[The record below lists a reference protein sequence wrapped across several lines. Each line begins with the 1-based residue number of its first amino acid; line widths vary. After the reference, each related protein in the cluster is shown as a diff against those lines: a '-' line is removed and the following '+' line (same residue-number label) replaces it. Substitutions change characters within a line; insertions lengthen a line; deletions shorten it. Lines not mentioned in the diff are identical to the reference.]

1 MDLTA
6 EEVRVL
12 GCLIEKGATT
22 PDQYPISTNALV
34 NACNQKSNR
43 EPVVDY
49 DERRVVDALL
59 LVRQAG
65 LARTNASGRADKHR
79 HILGDALGL
88 DLDQLAVL
96 AVMMLRGPQSAGEL
110 KTRTERYPTSQGSGF
125 ESVDDIESVL
135 ADLSDG
141 NDPFVANIGR
151 ASGQSQDRWA
161 HLLGDSVPDVNDA
174 SAHPAPPLGH
184 PHAHPL
190 DEPGSSLAQR
200 VEQLEARL
208 AVLEDALGMSST
220 TSEPAED

>member
-1 MDLTA
+1 MELTA

-49 DERRVVDALL
+49 GERMVVDALL

-65 LARTNASGRADKHR
+65 LARTNAGGRADKHR

-110 KTRTERYPTSQGSGF
+110 KTRTERYPTSQGMGF

-135 ADLSDG
+135 AELSDG
-141 NDPFVANIGR
+141 QDPFVANIGR

-174 SAHPAPPLGH
+174 SAHHAPPLADH
-184 PHAHPL
+184 
-190 DEPGSSLAQR
+190 GSSLAHR

-208 AVLEDALGMSST
+208 AVLEDALGMSSA
-220 TSEPAED
+220 TSEPNEE